1 MRLNTPL
8 VTLLSGAALG
18 VGVLVASMLSTSS
31 TASASG
37 AAATSPA
44 TATTTVT
51 LPSASSASVA
61 APASAPGSSP
71 ASAPTSA
78 PASAPTSAPASAPT
92 SASASAPGA
101 ASSAAPGTAP
111 AATASTHQADVPPKA
126 DYVAQVNGGGAAVA
140 ISVDAGHA
148 VAYIC
153 NGHGVAAWY
162 RGTAAAGGLHLTGK
176 NGARLN
182 VEYRTGRAT
191 GSIMADGTKYT
202 FSAPVVGNVRP
213 GRRRPGLYE
222 ATGVVDGV
230 SVKAGWVVL
239 PNGGQLGSVEY
250 DPSSAVP
257 PTAQAPALD
266 LTTGTAQYDGI
277 TLVAR
282 LISGITGSGF

>member
-1 MRLNTPL
+1 MKLNMPL

-18 VGVLVASMLSTSS
+18 VGVLVVSMLSTSS

-37 AAATSPA
+37 AGATLPA
-44 TATTTVT
+44 SATTAAT
-51 LPSASSASVA
+51 LPSASSAPATVPTP
-61 APASAPGSSP
+61 APA
-71 ASAPTSA
+71 TS
-78 PASAPTSAPASAPT
+78 PT
-92 SASASAPGA
+92 SASASSPAA
-101 ASSAAPGTAP
+101 ASNTAPGTAP
-111 AATASTHQADVPPKA
+111 AATASAHPADVPPKA

-140 ISVDAGHA
+140 ISVNAGRA

-162 RGTAAAGGLHLTGK
+162 RGTAGAGRLHLTGK

-202 FSAPVVGNVRP
+202 FSAPVVGTVRP

-239 PNGGQLGSVEY
+239 PDGGQVGSVEY
-250 DPSSAVP
+250 DPTSAVP

-277 TLVAR
+277 TLVAS
-282 LISGITGSGF
+282 LISGFTGSGF

>member
-1 MRLNTPL
+1 MRLNMPL

-18 VGVLVASMLSTSS
+18 VGVLVTSMLWTSS

-51 LPSASSASVA
+51 LPSASPASAA
-61 APASAPGSSP
+61 APAT
-71 ASAPTSA
+71 APTSA
-78 PASAPTSAPASAPT
+78 PATSPS
-92 SASASAPGA
+92 SASATSPSSASATSPGA
-101 ASSAAPGTAP
+101 ASNAAPGTAP
-111 AATASTHQADVPPKA
+111 AATASAQQADVPPKA

-140 ISVDAGHA
+140 ISVNAGQA

-162 RGTAAAGGLHLTGK
+162 RGRAAAGGLHLTGK

-191 GSIMADGTKYT
+191 GSIMAGGTKYT

-277 TLVAR
+277 TLVAS
-282 LISGITGSGF
+282 LISGITSSGF

>member
-1 MRLNTPL
+1 MKLNMPL

-44 TATTTVT
+44 SATTAAT
-51 LPSASSASVA
+51 LPSASSASA
-61 APASAPGSSP
+61 TAPAT
-71 ASAPTSA
+71 APTSA

-92 SASASAPGA
+92 SASATSPGV
-101 ASSAAPGTAP
+101 ASNAAPGTAP
-111 AATASTHQADVPPKA
+111 AATASAHQADVPPKA

-140 ISVDAGHA
+140 ISVDAGQA

-191 GSIMADGTKYT
+191 GSIMAGGTKYT
-202 FSAPVVGNVRP
+202 FSAPAVRSVRS

-239 PNGGQLGSVEY
+239 PDGGQLGSVEY

-277 TLVAR
+277 TLVAS

>member
-1 MRLNTPL
+1 MPL

-37 AAATSPA
+37 TAATSPA

-51 LPSASSASVA
+51 LPSASPASAA
-61 APASAPGSSP
+61 APA
-71 ASAPTSA
+71 T
-78 PASAPTSAPASAPT
+78 APT
-92 SASASAPGA
+92 SASASAPTFASASAPTSASATSPGA
-101 ASSAAPGTAP
+101 ASNAAPGTAP
-111 AATASTHQADVPPKA
+111 AATASAQQADVPPKA

-140 ISVDAGHA
+140 ISVDAGQA

-191 GSIMADGTKYT
+191 GSIMADGTRYT

-239 PNGGQLGSVEY
+239 PDGGQVGSVEY

-277 TLVAR
+277 TLVAS

>member
-1 MRLNTPL
+1 MRLNMPL

-18 VGVLVASMLSTSS
+18 VGVLVTSMLWTSS

-51 LPSASSASVA
+51 LPSASPASVA
-61 APASAPGSSP
+61 APAT
-71 ASAPTSA
+71 APTSA
-78 PASAPTSAPASAPT
+78 PATSPPSAPATSPSSAPAT
-92 SASASAPGA
+92 SPGA
-101 ASSAAPGTAP
+101 ASNAASGTAP
-111 AATASTHQADVPPKA
+111 AATASAHPGDVPPKA

-140 ISVDAGHA
+140 ISVDAGQA

-162 RGTAAAGGLHLTGK
+162 RGRAAAGGLHLTGK

-277 TLVAR
+277 TLVAS

>member
-1 MRLNTPL
+1 MKLNMPL

-18 VGVLVASMLSTSS
+18 VGVLVTSMLWTSS

-44 TATTTVT
+44 TATTTIT

-61 APASAPGSSP
+61 APA
-71 ASAPTSA
+71 T
-78 PASAPTSAPASAPT
+78 APTSAPASAPT
-92 SASASAPGA
+92 SASATSPEA
-101 ASSAAPGTAP
+101 ASNAAPGTAP

-140 ISVDAGHA
+140 ISVDAGQA

-257 PTAQAPALD
+257 PTAQAPALN

-277 TLVAR
+277 TLVAS

>member
-1 MRLNTPL
+1 MPL

-37 AAATSPA
+37 TAATSPA

-51 LPSASSASVA
+51 LPSASPASAA
-61 APASAPGSSP
+61 APA
-71 ASAPTSA
+71 T
-78 PASAPTSAPASAPT
+78 APT
-92 SASASAPGA
+92 SASASAPTFASASAPTSASATSPGA
-101 ASSAAPGTAP
+101 ASNAAPGTAP
-111 AATASTHQADVPPKA
+111 AATASAQQADVPPKA

-140 ISVDAGHA
+140 ISVDAGQA

-239 PNGGQLGSVEY
+239 PDGGQVGSVEY

-277 TLVAR
+277 TLVAS
-282 LISGITGSGF
+282 LISGFTGSGF

>member
-44 TATTTVT
+44 TATTTIT

-61 APASAPGSSP
+61 APASAPGSP
-71 ASAPTSA
+71 
-78 PASAPTSAPASAPT
+78 PASAPT
-92 SASASAPGA
+92 SASATSPTSASATSPGA
-101 ASSAAPGTAP
+101 ASNAAPGTAP

-182 VEYRTGRAT
+182 VEYRTGRAA

-202 FSAPVVGNVRP
+202 FSAPVVGHVRP

-277 TLVAR
+277 TLVAS